1 MALYYV
7 YDIQEA
13 LQQAVRARRE
23 YSKAL
28 DYLENTVG
36 REIERVDQFIEELAS
51 DQVVDLSTVDA
62 LLKRI

>member
-7 YDIQEA
+7 YEIQEA

-36 REIERVDQFIEELAS
+36 RDIERVDQFVEELAS
-51 DQVVDLSTVDA
+51 HQVVDRSAVEA
-62 LLKRI
+62 LLERV